1 MKKISI
7 LLFIVGLIVTIGLA
21 IYFKSEVNPVD
32 SDEMTISH
40 SGEMIS
46 KWPIFIGIGLMFVG
60 ATFFY
65 ASLNQKKSK

>member
-1 MKKISI
+1 MKNISI
-7 LLFIVGLIVTIGLA
+7 LLFIVGLVITVGLA
-21 IYFKSEVNPVD
+21 IYYKSEVNPVD
-32 SDEMTISH
+32 YDEITISH

-65 ASLNQKKSK
+65 ASLSPKKGR

>member
-1 MKKISI
+1 MKNISI
-7 LLFIVGLIVTIGLA
+7 LLFIVGLVITVGLA
-21 IYFKSEVNPVD
+21 IYYKSEVNPVD
-32 SDEMTISH
+32 YDEITISH

-65 ASLNQKKSK
+65 ASLSPKKSR